1 MQTLLLNTLLLLA
14 PVLLGGMVVVGLE
27 KRNRQKL
34 IKLLL
39 AFSGG
44 FLLAIA
50 FTHFLPEL
58 YTKHAADHVHSAEET
73 LHAMLPI
80 GIWILV
86 GFLVQLFLE
95 YFSGGIEHGHIHV
108 HGHQKIPV
116 GMLISLSVHS
126 FIEGMPL
133 MGIEP
138 HHEHHAHILGNH
150 EYSLLLGIILHQLPV
165 AIALMTLLRVSGIS
179 SLKSWGLL
187 FLFGIMTPLGM
198 FTGYLLQFEAEF
210 YYVDVLLAMVVGMFL
225 HISTT
230 IIFETSEQHRFNLG
244 KLIAILLGVGLSFGL
259 I

>member
-1 MQTLLLNTLLLLA
+1 MQDLLINTLLLLL
-14 PVLLGGMVVVGLE
+14 PVIIGGVLVVALE
-27 KRNRQKL
+27 KTNRQKI

-58 YTKHAADHVHSAEET
+58 YTKHSAEHVHSAEET
-73 LHAMLPI
+73 MHAMLPI

-108 HGHQKIPV
+108 HGQQKIPI
-116 GMLISLSVHS
+116 GMLLSLSIHS

-133 MGIEP
+133 LGIEP
-138 HHEHHAHILGNH
+138 HHEEHAHILGNH
-150 EYSLLLGIILHQLPV
+150 EYSLLIGIILHQLPV
-165 AIALMTLLRVSGIS
+165 AIALMTLLRASGIS
-179 SLKSWGLL
+179 TNKSWMLL
-187 FLFGIMTPLGM
+187 LLFGIMTPLGM
-198 FTGYLLQFEAEF
+198 FTGYFLQVNAEF

-244 KLIAILLGVGLSFGL
+244 KLVAILLGVGLSFGL